1 MISIVIGLGLLL
13 VVASVYVV
21 KLRFELSELR
31 SDARLAAIKQRLMV
45 DYIDTLN
52 KEKQAPAKK
61 EKK

>member
-1 MISIVIGLGLLL
+1 MISIVIGLGFLLA
-13 VVASVYVV
+13 VASIYII

-31 SDARLAAIKQRLMV
+31 SDARLATVKQRLLI

-52 KEKQAPAKK
+52 KEKQAPAKR

>member
-13 VVASVYVV
+13 VVASVYIV

-31 SDARLAAIKQRLMV
+31 SDAKLAAIKQRLMV
-45 DYIDTLN
+45 DYIDTLS